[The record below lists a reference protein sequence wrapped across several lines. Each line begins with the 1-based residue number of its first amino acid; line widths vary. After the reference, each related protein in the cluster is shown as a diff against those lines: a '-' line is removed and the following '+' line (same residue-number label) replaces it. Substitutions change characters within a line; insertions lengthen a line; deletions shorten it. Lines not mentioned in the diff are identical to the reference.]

1 MVRAQLDWEDL
12 DRLPV
17 LAANQFL
24 VQLSVVEPQT
34 TAAEVVLT
42 VGYLAPPVFLGS
54 PEEQQQ
60 AATALDRLTVR
71 PAGRFSIPI
80 AKAAELARIIQDLL
94 QRAEAA
100 RQQP

>member
-1 MVRAQLDWEDL
+1 MVRAQLVWEDV
-12 DRLPV
+12 DSLPV

-24 VQLSVVEPQT
+24 VQLSVIEPQI
-34 TAAEVVLT
+34 TAADVVLT
-42 VGYLAPPVFLGS
+42 VGYLAPPVFLGT

-60 AATALDRLTVR
+60 AAASVDRLAVR
-71 PAGRFSIPI
+71 PVGRFSIPL
-80 AKAAELARIIQDLL
+80 AKAGELARIIQDLL